1 VNSGAHLP
9 VPRASTR
16 YRSQVSSTQSIFV
29 SRIKGL
35 PILDTAGDQV
45 GKVRDVVLQ
54 NRPGHR
60 APRVKGLVVELFALR
75 RIFFPMERVHS
86 IDVNQVI
93 ISGMV
98 NTRRFEPRDLEN
110 LAIEDLFDRTVHRR
124 GNPEPLIIYDLA
136 IRRVRTR
143 DWELSEVALRAQ
155 ARRSRPFARPHVTIV
170 PWNEVPDFALMP
182 ERAADQVLAELQE
195 MKPADVARE
204 LHDMDPKRR
213 AEVVRA
219 MDDEL
224 LAEALEELPEDEQVD
239 LIQSL
244 DSERA
249 ADVLE
254 EMDPDDAA
262 DLIAELSPELAE
274 DILERMEPEE
284 AEDVR
289 SLLTYDAAT
298 AGGLMTPEP
307 VILAPDATVADALAR
322 MRNEELTPAL
332 ACLAFVCRT
341 PLDTPTGRFLGA
353 VHIQR
358 LLREPPST
366 LAASLVDNSIRPLS
380 PSSNIAL
387 VARYFATYD
396 LVCAPV
402 VDADQRLL
410 GAVTVDDVLDH
421 ILPNDWRGVQLDQLD
436 QLDQGV
442 SGVH

>member
-1 VNSGAHLP
+1 VT
-9 VPRASTR
+9 AS
-16 YRSQVSSTQSIFV
+16 SSIFA

-35 PILDTAGDQV
+35 PMLDATGDQV

-54 NRPGHR
+54 NRPGKR

-86 IDVNQVI
+86 IDPQQVI
-93 ISGMV
+93 ISGVV
-98 NTRRFEPRDLEN
+98 NTRRFEPREGEN
-110 LAIEDLFDRTVHRR
+110 LVIADLFDRTVFRR
-124 GNPEPLIIYDLA
+124 DVAEPFIIYDLA
-136 IRRVRTR
+136 IRQVRAR
-143 DWELSEVALRAQ
+143 EWELSEVALRDQ
-155 ARRSRPFARPHVTIV
+155 SRRRPFAKPHVIIV
-170 PWNEVPDFALMP
+170 PWNDVPDFALIP
-182 ERAADQVLAELQE
+182 GRGADQVLAQLQE

-204 LHDMDPKRR
+204 LHDMDPQRR

-224 LAEALEELPEDEQVD
+224 LAEALEELPEDEQVA

-244 DSERA
+244 DTERA

-262 DLIAELSPELAE
+262 DLIAELAPDVAE
-274 DILERMEPEE
+274 DILERMEPDE

-289 SLLTYDAAT
+289 SLLTYDAST

-307 VILAPDATVADALAR
+307 VILAPDATVADALAM
-322 MRNEELTPAL
+322 MRDEELTPAL

-366 LAASLVDNSIRPLS
+366 LAASLVDKGITPLT

-387 VARYFATYD
+387 VSRYFATYD

-402 VDADQRLL
+402 VDAEGRLL

-421 ILPNDWRGVQLDQLD
+421 ILPNDWRGVQLDQL
-436 QLDQGV
+436 QEGLNGV
-442 SGVH
+442 RQ

>member
-1 VNSGAHLP
+1 MTS
-9 VPRASTR
+9 AS
-16 YRSQVSSTQSIFV
+16 SIFV

-35 PILDTAGDQV
+35 PMLDASGDQV
-45 GKVRDVVLQ
+45 GKIRDVVLQ
-54 NRPGHR
+54 NRPGKR

-75 RIFFPMERVHS
+75 RIFFPMGRVHS

-93 ISGMV
+93 ISGVV
-98 NTRRFEPRDLEN
+98 NTRRFEPREMEK
-110 LAIEDLFDRTVHRR
+110 LAIDDLFDRTVFRR
-124 GNPEPLIIYDLA
+124 GKPEPFTIYDLA
-136 IRRVRTR
+136 IQQVRPR
-143 DWELSEVALRAQ
+143 DWELSEVALRDQ
-155 ARRSRPFARPHVTIV
+155 ARRRPFAKPHVTIV
-170 PWNEVPDFALMP
+170 PWDEVPVFILSAG
-182 ERAADQVLAELQE
+182 RGADQVLAALQE

-204 LHDMDPKRR
+204 LHDMDPQRR
-213 AEVVRA
+213 AEVVQA

-224 LAEALEELPEDEQVD
+224 LAEALEELPEDEQVEV
-239 LIQSL
+239 IQSL
-244 DSERA
+244 EAERA

-262 DLIAELSPELAE
+262 DLIAELAPELAE

-289 SLLTYDAAT
+289 SLLVYDAAT

-322 MRNEELTPAL
+322 MRNEELPPAL
-332 ACLAFVCRT
+332 ACLAFVCRS

-366 LAASLVDNSIRPLS
+366 YAASLVDKGIRPLA
-380 PSSNIAL
+380 PDWN
-387 VARYFATYD
+387 VAQVSRYFATYD

-402 VDADQRLL
+402 VDGEGRLL

-421 ILPNDWRGVQLDQLD
+421 ILPNDWRGIQLDQL
-436 QLDQGV
+436 QEGV
-442 SGVH
+442 THG